1 MTAPRSSSPPPVFGF
16 TGSSG
21 SGKTT
26 LVEQVIPLLVARGLS
41 LALIKH
47 AHHGFDM
54 DQPGKDSFRHRAAG
68 CAQVLV
74 TSDRRWA
81 LLRELGPSPEPTL
94 AEHVARL
101 APCDLVLV
109 EGYKQEPIPKIE
121 VYRAANGKPPLYPDH
136 PGILAVAS
144 DLPPSGLAD
153 RGLPWLDLNQ
163 PAAVAAFVLDYL
175 DRHDP
180 RNHHAEI

>member
-1 MTAPRSSSPPPVFGF
+1 M
-16 TGSSG
+16 
-21 SGKTT
+21 
-26 LVEQVIPLLVARGLS
+26 
-41 LALIKH
+41 
-47 AHHGFDM
+47 
-54 DQPGKDSFRHRAAG
+54 
-68 CAQVLV
+68 

-144 DLPPSGLAD
+144 DLPPPGLAD
-153 RGLPWLDLNQ
+153 GGLPWLDLNQ